1 MSTLRNQM
9 LQVMQQKNFSENT
22 ISTYLGCLSSLA
34 KHFNKSPDL
43 LTVEQINEYFRRC
56 LIEKKFS
63 GSTIRQ
69 TIGALRILYVY
80 VLKRNWNK
88 IDFPSP
94 KAEKKFPNILSKDE
108 VKSIINVT
116 KNLKH
121 KTLIMLAYST
131 GLRLGE
137 ILKLK
142 PEDIDSK
149 RMQILVKQAKGHKD
163 RNVILSPLILT
174 QLRVYWKEYQPVN
187 YLFEGS
193 IRNRKYSKR
202 SAQNLFKRSVQL
214 AGIKR
219 KVSFHTLRHSFATH
233 LVEDGV
239 DVIIIQ
245 RLLGH
250 TTLKTTSVYLHL
262 QNYDISKVQS
272 PLDTL
277 ILQK

>member
-1 MSTLRNQM
+1 M

-22 ISTYLGCLSSLA
+22 IRTYIGCLGSMA
-34 KHFNKSPDL
+34 KNLNKSPDL
-43 LTVEQINEYFRRC
+43 LTVSEINEYFLRSFVG
-56 LIEKKFS
+56 KKLG
-63 GSTIRQ
+63 GSAIRQ
-69 TIGALRILYVY
+69 TIGALKILYVY

-88 IDFPSP
+88 IDFPRP
-94 KAEKKFPNILSKDE
+94 KAEKKYPNILSKED

-116 KNLKH
+116 RNLKH
-121 KTLIMLAYST
+121 KTLIMLAYSS

-137 ILKLK
+137 LLNLRL
-142 PEDIDSK
+142 EDIDSK

-174 QLRVYWKEYQPVN
+174 QLRIYWKEYQPVN
-187 YLFEGS
+187 YLFEGFS
-193 IRNRKYSKR
+193 RNRKYSYR
-202 SAQNLFKRSVQL
+202 SAQNIIKRSVQL

-219 KVSFHTLRHSFATH
+219 KVTFHTLRHSFATH

-239 DVIIIQ
+239 DVIIVQ